1 MSGKTG
7 KIVAVHSY
15 KGGTGKT
22 LIATNLAATL
32 AKQGKRVCL
41 FDLDVRAPS
50 LLATLQI
57 DGVQRWI
64 NDYLNG
70 TCAIDKALI
79 DISHRINSDDK
90 LFVCLANPTTE
101 AIRRVSV
108 LGRKLEKRA
117 LRKLMALKDAP
128 IDEKGFDYLIFDT
141 GPGVQYSSMNAIVAA
156 DFILLVTT
164 QDKSD
169 ADGTGRMVRDLYQ
182 LFEKKTGL
190 VFNKVLDS
198 NSQSQKNKISEK
210 VASIY
215 KMPLIWIIPCF
226 CDVLRAEGKLIF
238 AQDKPDHLITRILK
252 KMAREIEAEIS

>member
-22 LIATNLAATL
+22 LIATNLAAAL
-32 AKQGKRVCL
+32 AKQGQRVCL
-41 FDLDVRAPS
+41 FDLDIRAPS
-50 LLATLQI
+50 LLAILQL
-57 DGVQRWI
+57 DNVQHWI

-70 TCAIDKALI
+70 TCEIGKVLI
-79 DISHRINSDDK
+79 DLSHRIHSEDK

-101 AIRRVSV
+101 AIRRVST
-108 LGRKLEKRA
+108 LGRKGEKIA
-117 LRKLMALKDAP
+117 LRKLMSLKDAP
-128 IDEKGFDYLIFDT
+128 LDEKGFDYLIFDT

-169 ADGTGRMVRDLYQ
+169 VDGTGRMVRDLYQ

-190 VFNKVLDS
+190 VLNKVLDS
-198 NSQSQKNKISEK
+198 TSQSRKNEMRAK
-210 VASIY
+210 VASVY
-215 KMPLIWIIPCF
+215 HMPLIGLIPCF

-238 AQDKPDHLITRILK
+238 VQDKPDHPVTRILEE
-252 KMAREIEAEIS
+252 MARHVEAELG